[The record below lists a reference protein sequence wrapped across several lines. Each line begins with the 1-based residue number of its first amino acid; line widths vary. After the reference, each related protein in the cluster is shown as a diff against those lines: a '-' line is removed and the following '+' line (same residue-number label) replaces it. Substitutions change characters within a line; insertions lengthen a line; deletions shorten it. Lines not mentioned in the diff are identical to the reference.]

1 MKFIVF
7 CLVDDIDLKK
17 KSIFA
22 GELQFKKI
30 AERKSKYIDSDID
43 SSTGIKR
50 NWSQER
56 EKEKREID
64 HIYGVFNVTICTISF
79 RLFFPICCFS
89 A

>member
-7 CLVDDIDLKK
+7 YLVDDIDLK

-50 NWSQER
+50 NN
-56 EKEKREID
+56 
-64 HIYGVFNVTICTISF
+64 FLPNICWTVLPTELRSHT
-79 RLFFPICCFS
+79 L
-89 A
+89 AAKQTLT